1 VGRSPLAGRPLS
13 RQICREMEAS
23 FFLVSFPVAPAGGFT
38 LFFSSTDRIQAPFR
52 LHARDRHGL
61 LGPFFACKYLRTRVF
76 FSSLSLFGG
85 DDACFA
91 SSPSRRLALAS
102 SVARTCTVARAPRGI
117 F

>member
-1 VGRSPLAGRPLS
+1 
-13 RQICREMEAS
+13 MEAS
-23 FFLVSFPVAPAGGFT
+23 FFLVSFPVALQAVLLYFSPPRTGYRPLFGFT
-38 LFFSSTDRIQAPFR
+38 RVTVTGFL
-52 LHARDRHGL
+52 GL
-61 LGPFFACKYLRTRVF
+61 SLPANILELVYF